1 MSTEYTLDQKI
12 ERLQRDKAE
21 LLSALKAMVEI
32 RIHLPVVPAVYGID
46 TEKLLY
52 IFAHEVVTIDKILY
66 QAEAAIRLAEKGG
79 FMKPMENIKARQ
91 VFRSKKTGNL
101 YRVLLIGRHTEED
114 EMMAIY
120 KLAEDISGVKK
131 VIWVRPLE
139 QFKQKFEEVI

>member
-52 IFAHEVVTIDKILY
+52 IFAHEVVTIDKILD
-66 QAEAAIRLAEKGG
+66 QAEAAIRLAEKG
-79 FMKPMENIKARQ
+79 
-91 VFRSKKTGNL
+91 
-101 YRVLLIGRHTEED
+101 
-114 EMMAIY
+114 
-120 KLAEDISGVKK
+120 
-131 VIWVRPLE
+131 
-139 QFKQKFEEVI
+139 